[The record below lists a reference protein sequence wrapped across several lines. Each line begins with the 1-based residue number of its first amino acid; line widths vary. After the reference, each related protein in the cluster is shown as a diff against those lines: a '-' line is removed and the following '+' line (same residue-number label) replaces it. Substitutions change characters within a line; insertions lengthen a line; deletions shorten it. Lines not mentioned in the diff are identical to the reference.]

1 MYLMFFASF
10 QVLMLLMTEMM
21 EIDRYVRHV
30 RLFCFPRGC
39 SAGQIRKSGSP
50 PRTTELQRFS
60 GFVRRW
66 DVNNLMFLIDLLPKD
81 THLVVYIHALLCR
94 YIYIYIYLHTLLE
107 DIRT

>member
-21 EIDRYVRHV
+21 ESQVVLLPQGMD
-30 RLFCFPRGC
+30 GC
-39 SAGQIRKSGSP
+39 KLQTFAVDLLGRSGNPEDP

-81 THLVVYIHALLCR
+81 THLVVYIR
-94 YIYIYIYLHTLLE
+94 IYI
-107 DIRT
+107 